1 MKLSATI
8 ASLLIAMSMPLPVSA
23 AIAPAPSASPSLQQ
37 AATPVVTVQHRRAR
51 TAHRR
56 AVIPAQP
63 DDGYGA
69 YGAYGAY
76 RPYGYPPYGGY
87 GYPPY
92 DGYGAYG
99 AYGSYRPYNR
109 MNSSGIYD
117 WNDWSP
123 THHPGW
129 PCIRGEESATSAY
142 PSWEVGPGCRDD

>member
-8 ASLLIAMSMPLPVSA
+8 AGLLVMMSTTLPVSA
-23 AIAPAPSASPSLQQ
+23 AIGPTPSASPSLQQ
-37 AATPVVTVQHRRAR
+37 AAATPVVTVQHRRAR
-51 TAHRR
+51 TAHRHL
-56 AVIPAQP
+56 VTPVQP
-63 DDGYGA
+63 GDGYGA
-69 YGAYGAY
+69 YGAYGGF

-87 GYPPY
+87 
-92 DGYGAYG
+92 
-99 AYGSYRPYNR
+99 RPYNG

-129 PCIRGEESATSAY
+129 PCIRGEQSATSAY

>member
-8 ASLLIAMSMPLPVSA
+8 AGLLIAMSMPLPVSA
-23 AIAPAPSASPSLQQ
+23 TIASTPSALQSLQQ
-37 AATPVVTVQHRRAR
+37 AAATPVVTVQHRRAR
-51 TAHRR
+51 AARR
-56 AVIPAQP
+56 RVVIPAQP
-63 DDGYGA
+63 GYGA
-69 YGAYGAY
+69 
-76 RPYGYPPYGGY
+76 
-87 GYPPY
+87 Y

-99 AYGSYRPYNR
+99 AYGGVRPYGYPPYGGYRPYNR